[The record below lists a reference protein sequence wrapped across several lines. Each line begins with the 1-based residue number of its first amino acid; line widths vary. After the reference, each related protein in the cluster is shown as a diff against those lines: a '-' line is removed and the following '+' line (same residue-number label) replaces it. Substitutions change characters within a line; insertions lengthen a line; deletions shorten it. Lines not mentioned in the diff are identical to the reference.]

1 MELGEKLRLTR
12 LEAGLSQRALCGD
25 EITRNMLS
33 RIENGAARPS
43 MKTLGC
49 LAARLGKPV
58 SYFLEEDTVCSPNQE
73 IMTAVRQL
81 FDGKDYAGAMQ
92 ALAQYRAPD
101 EIYDRERQLLEILV
115 RLHLAEEAIG
125 DGREPYALEL
135 LEAVAAL
142 GKDAAYYSEDLE
154 QRRLLLLGRIP
165 GQVVNLPGL
174 DEALTVQA
182 ASAFAGGDVQRAAH
196 LLDGAEDRTAPCW
209 NILRGKCHMA
219 MEEFPEA
226 AKCFLA
232 AEGAVQRPPG
242 AGDLLPG
249 NGRLQKRLHLCLPS
263 EGRTI
268 TKKRRAAEEI
278 PCGTAFSMI
287 LRFFHDPEVPDL
299 SLDLLVAPQLFGIDH
314 AVGVIDLKFA
324 VLHAPQ
330 NNVVTRGGEIP
341 LPHGAD
347 DGLARFQRVHHL
359 FLDQRNFRGFQPP
372 APRCPR

>member
-73 IMTAVRQL
+73 IMAAVRQL
-81 FDGKDYAGAMQ
+81 FDGKDYAGAMR

-115 RLHLAEEAIG
+115 RLSLAEEAIG

-154 QRRLLLLGRIP
+154 QRRCLLLGRIP

-182 ASAFAGGDVQRAAH
+182 TSALAGGDVQR
-196 LLDGAEDRTAPCW
+196 TAPCW
-209 NILRGKCHMA
+209 NFLRGKCHMA
-219 MEEFPEA
+219 LEEFPEA

-232 AEGAVQRPPG
+232 AEGEYNVLRELEICYREM
-242 AGDLLPG
+242 GDYK
-249 NGRLQKRLHLCLPS
+249 NAYIYVCRQKD
-263 EGRTI
+263 
-268 TKKRRAAEEI
+268 A
-278 PCGTAFSMI
+278 
-287 LRFFHDPEVPDL
+287 
-299 SLDLLVAPQLFGIDH
+299 Q
-314 AVGVIDLKFA
+314 
-324 VLHAPQ
+324 
-330 NNVVTRGGEIP
+330 
-341 LPHGAD
+341 
-347 DGLARFQRVHHL
+347 
-359 FLDQRNFRGFQPP
+359 
-372 APRCPR
+372 

>member
-81 FDGKDYAGAMQ
+81 FDRKDYAGAMR

-101 EIYDRERQLLEILV
+101 EIYDRERQDLLRDGGDLV

-135 LEAVAAL
+135 LETVADL
-142 GKDAAYYSEDLE
+142 GKSAVYYSADLE
-154 QRRLLLLGRIP
+154 QRRLLLLARIP

-182 ASAFAGGDVQRAAH
+182 TSALAGGDVQRAAH
-196 LLDGAEDRTAPCW
+196 LLDGAENRTAPCW
-209 NILRGKCHMA
+209 NFLRGKCHMA

-232 AEGAVQRPPG
+232 AEGEYNVLRELEICYREM
-242 AGDLLPG
+242 GDYK
-249 NGRLQKRLHLCLPS
+249 NAYIYACRQKD
-263 EGRTI
+263 
-268 TKKRRAAEEI
+268 A
-278 PCGTAFSMI
+278 
-287 LRFFHDPEVPDL
+287 
-299 SLDLLVAPQLFGIDH
+299 Q
-314 AVGVIDLKFA
+314 
-324 VLHAPQ
+324 
-330 NNVVTRGGEIP
+330 
-341 LPHGAD
+341 
-347 DGLARFQRVHHL
+347 
-359 FLDQRNFRGFQPP
+359 
-372 APRCPR
+372 

>member
-1 MELGEKLRLTR
+1 MELGEKLRLAR

-73 IMTAVRQL
+73 SMTAARRL

-115 RLHLAEEAIG
+115 RLSLAEEAIS

-135 LEAVAAL
+135 LETVADL
-142 GKDAAYYSEDLE
+142 GKSAVYYSADLE
-154 QRRLLLLGRIP
+154 QRRLLLLARIP

-182 ASAFAGGDVQRAAH
+182 AQDSQRQRELQKSIGGVADPFRLIV
-196 LLDGAEDRTAPCW
+196 LDGAEDRTAPRW
-209 NILRGKCHMA
+209 NFLRGKCHMA
-219 MEEFPEA
+219 LEEFPEA

-232 AEGAVQRPPG
+232 AEGEYNVLRELEICYREM
-242 AGDLLPG
+242 GDYK
-249 NGRLQKRLHLCLPS
+249 NAYIYACRQKD
-263 EGRTI
+263 
-268 TKKRRAAEEI
+268 A
-278 PCGTAFSMI
+278 
-287 LRFFHDPEVPDL
+287 
-299 SLDLLVAPQLFGIDH
+299 Q
-314 AVGVIDLKFA
+314 
-324 VLHAPQ
+324 
-330 NNVVTRGGEIP
+330 
-341 LPHGAD
+341 
-347 DGLARFQRVHHL
+347 
-359 FLDQRNFRGFQPP
+359 
-372 APRCPR
+372 

>member
-81 FDGKDYAGAMQ
+81 FDGKDYAGAMR

-115 RLHLAEEAIG
+115 RLSLAEEAIS

-135 LEAVAAL
+135 LETVADL
-142 GKDAAYYSEDLE
+142 GKSAVYYSADLE
-154 QRRLLLLGRIP
+154 QRRLLLLGCIP

-182 ASAFAGGDVQRAAH
+182 TPIFWTGRK
-196 LLDGAEDRTAPCW
+196 TAPPPAGTSSGGNATW
-209 NILRGKCHMA
+209 RWKNSRKRQNAYSPPRGSTTSSGSWRSATGKWA
-219 MEEFPEA
+219 
-226 AKCFLA
+226 
-232 AEGAVQRPPG
+232 
-242 AGDLLPG
+242 
-249 NGRLQKRLHLCLPS
+249 
-263 EGRTI
+263 I
-268 TKKRRAAEEI
+268 TKTPTFMPAVRRTRNNEKT
-278 PCGTAFSMI
+278 PC
-287 LRFFHDPEVPDL
+287 R
-299 SLDLLVAPQLFGIDH
+299 
-314 AVGVIDLKFA
+314 
-324 VLHAPQ
+324 
-330 NNVVTRGGEIP
+330 
-341 LPHGAD
+341 
-347 DGLARFQRVHHL
+347 
-359 FLDQRNFRGFQPP
+359 
-372 APRCPR
+372 

>member
-1 MELGEKLRLTR
+1 MELGEKLRLAR

-135 LEAVAAL
+135 LETVADL
-142 GKDAAYYSEDLE
+142 GKSAVYYSADLE
-154 QRRLLLLGRIP
+154 QRRLLLLARIP

-174 DEALTVQA
+174 DEALTVQGHVGTRRGRRPTRRP
-182 ASAFAGGDVQRAAH
+182 SSGWGGRPHRPLLELPPGEMPHGAGRISGSGKMLSR
-196 LLDGAEDRTAPCW
+196 R
-209 NILRGKCHMA
+209 RG
-219 MEEFPEA
+219 
-226 AKCFLA
+226 
-232 AEGAVQRPPG
+232 GVQRPPG

-263 EGRTI
+263 EGRAI

-287 LRFFHDPEVPDL
+287 LYYFLIKILILIRKASPEGAACFVIYKERNHKT
-299 SLDLLVAPQLFGIDH
+299 SLI
-314 AVGVIDLKFA
+314 
-324 VLHAPQ
+324 
-330 NNVVTRGGEIP
+330 
-341 LPHGAD
+341 
-347 DGLARFQRVHHL
+347 
-359 FLDQRNFRGFQPP
+359 
-372 APRCPR
+372 

>member
-81 FDGKDYAGAMQ
+81 FDGKDYAGAMR

-209 NILRGKCHMA
+209 NFLRGKCHMA
-219 MEEFPEA
+219 LEEFPEA
-226 AKCFLA
+226 ARCFLA
-232 AEGAVQRPPG
+232 AEGEYNVLRELEICYREM
-242 AGDLLPG
+242 GDYK
-249 NGRLQKRLHLCLPS
+249 NAYIYACRQKD
-263 EGRTI
+263 T
-268 TKKRRAAEEI
+268 
-278 PCGTAFSMI
+278 
-287 LRFFHDPEVPDL
+287 
-299 SLDLLVAPQLFGIDH
+299 Q
-314 AVGVIDLKFA
+314 
-324 VLHAPQ
+324 
-330 NNVVTRGGEIP
+330 
-341 LPHGAD
+341 
-347 DGLARFQRVHHL
+347 
-359 FLDQRNFRGFQPP
+359 
-372 APRCPR
+372 

>member
-58 SYFLEEDTVCSPNQE
+58 SYFLGEDTVCSPNQE

-81 FDGKDYAGAMQ
+81 FDGKDYAGAMR

-165 GQVVNLPGL
+165 GQVVNLP
-174 DEALTVQA
+174 
-182 ASAFAGGDVQRAAH
+182 

-209 NILRGKCHMA
+209 NFLRGKCHMA
-219 MEEFPEA
+219 LEEFPEA

-232 AEGAVQRPPG
+232 AEGESNVLRELEICYREM
-242 AGDLLPG
+242 GDYK
-249 NGRLQKRLHLCLPS
+249 NAYIYACRQKD
-263 EGRTI
+263 
-268 TKKRRAAEEI
+268 A
-278 PCGTAFSMI
+278 
-287 LRFFHDPEVPDL
+287 
-299 SLDLLVAPQLFGIDH
+299 Q
-314 AVGVIDLKFA
+314 
-324 VLHAPQ
+324 
-330 NNVVTRGGEIP
+330 
-341 LPHGAD
+341 
-347 DGLARFQRVHHL
+347 
-359 FLDQRNFRGFQPP
+359 
-372 APRCPR
+372 

>member
-58 SYFLEEDTVCSPNQE
+58 SYFLEEDTVCS
-73 IMTAVRQL
+73 
-81 FDGKDYAGAMQ
+81 KDYAGAMQ

-135 LEAVAAL
+135 LETVADL
-142 GKDAAYYSEDLE
+142 GKSAVYYSADLE
-154 QRRLLLLGRIP
+154 QRRLLLLARIP

-182 ASAFAGGDVQRAAH
+182 TSALAGGDVQRAAH

-209 NILRGKCHMA
+209 NFLRGKCHMA
-219 MEEFPEA
+219 LEEFPEA
-226 AKCFLA
+226 AKCLLA
-232 AEGAVQRPPG
+232 AEGEYNVLRELEICYREM
-242 AGDLLPG
+242 GDYK
-249 NGRLQKRLHLCLPS
+249 NAYIYACRQKD
-263 EGRTI
+263 
-268 TKKRRAAEEI
+268 A
-278 PCGTAFSMI
+278 
-287 LRFFHDPEVPDL
+287 
-299 SLDLLVAPQLFGIDH
+299 Q
-314 AVGVIDLKFA
+314 
-324 VLHAPQ
+324 
-330 NNVVTRGGEIP
+330 
-341 LPHGAD
+341 
-347 DGLARFQRVHHL
+347 
-359 FLDQRNFRGFQPP
+359 
-372 APRCPR
+372 